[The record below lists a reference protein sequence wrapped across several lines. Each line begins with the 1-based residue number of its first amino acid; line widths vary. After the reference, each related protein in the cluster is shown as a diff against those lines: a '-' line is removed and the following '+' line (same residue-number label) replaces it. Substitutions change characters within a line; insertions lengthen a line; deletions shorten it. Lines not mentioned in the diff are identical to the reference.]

1 MVNLSS
7 FLTRHFNPITVNA
20 STVAAGG
27 SISQVVLR
35 SNGVEIARL
44 TNAPWTYN
52 WIGVAAGQYSL
63 TAEAIDNQGLS
74 TQSTAVNVKVYA
86 AAPAVPVLSLSLPV
100 GITGFASTDLGLAQA
115 CLLQGLS
122 VSDSIVDRTQILIDG
137 AEQTQF
143 IDGVAQGPL
152 RGGGTYT
159 PGVAT
164 RSSVCP
170 GPLSVGTHSI
180 KARAQSARGAVAES
194 ALLSFTV
201 VSAQVAL
208 TQPFARGYYGP
219 LNGSAYGPTQVQGQP
234 VSLALQVVSGIPN
247 PARADFYVGSGDI
260 QYHRAPLASSGGLPL
275 TATATGPSAG
285 TWQLS
290 GCVVDTAGVRTCTVN
305 RPYVRFVP
313 PDRAIG
319 LTLAGPTSAGST
331 ALTYTAN
338 FTLGSNTTPEKIG
351 LFDADTGERLQEKLA
366 PFTFT
371 SPNGPNEVAFTLTLG
386 QSRRVIASAYAT
398 DGNEFVSNS
407 ISVVSSNVAPMIA
420 INRPETGSEFPANS
434 SVPIT
439 VTGNDPDGTVA
450 RVELWRVGD
459 NGNPDTMVAGA
470 DTNANA
476 ASLSYTL
483 LTPSS
488 YTQVH
493 RFYATVID
501 NNGAKIKSAITTIT
515 SRYDITDPRY
525 FVWTNMNAALKAG
538 NKAAALEFLTPTAQ
552 VNYGDT
558 FDVIMPNMSAIV
570 ASYST
575 IAQVSL
581 TPDTAEYLLGRD
593 VNGNRALFVLRFQK
607 MENGIWKLDGL

>member
-1 MVNLSS
+1 
-7 FLTRHFNPITVNA
+7 
-20 STVAAGG
+20 
-27 SISQVVLR
+27 
-35 SNGVEIARL
+35 
-44 TNAPWTYN
+44 
-52 WIGVAAGQYSL
+52 
-63 TAEAIDNQGLS
+63 
-74 TQSTAVNVKVYA
+74 
-86 AAPAVPVLSLSLPV
+86 
-100 GITGFASTDLGLAQA
+100 
-115 CLLQGLS
+115 
-122 VSDSIVDRTQILIDG
+122 
-137 AEQTQF
+137 
-143 IDGVAQGPL
+143 
-152 RGGGTYT
+152 
-159 PGVAT
+159 
-164 RSSVCP
+164 
-170 GPLSVGTHSI
+170 
-180 KARAQSARGAVAES
+180 VAES

-208 TQPFARGYYGP
+208 TQLFARGYYGR
-219 LNGSAYGPTQVQGQP
+219 LNGSAYGSTQVQGQP
-234 VSLALQVVSGIPN
+234 LSLALRVISGVPN
-247 PARADFYVGSGDI
+247 PARADFYED
-260 QYHRAPLASSGGLPL
+260 ASFLSAVSVPTVSSSGLPL
-275 TATATGPSAG
+275 SAVWASPPSGSRLVA
-285 TWQLS
+285 
-290 GCVVDTAGVRTCTVN
+290 GCVVDATGARACVALAD
-305 RPYVRFVP
+305 PIRFVAP
-313 PDRAIG
+313 NRAIA

-331 ALTYTAN
+331 ALIYTVN
-338 FTLGSNTTPEKIG
+338 LTLGSNTTPQAIG

-420 INRPETGSEFPANS
+420 INRPVTGSEFPANS

-470 DTNANA
+470 NA

-488 YTQVH
+488 YSQAH

-552 VNYGDT
+552 VNYSAA
-558 FDVIMPNMSAIV
+558 FDEILPFMTDIA
-570 ASYST
+570 ASYVS
-575 IAQVSL
+575 ALVQLSL
-581 TPDTAEYLLGRD
+581 TDSTADYVAARTIG
-593 VNGNRALFVLRFQK
+593 GNRIVYGLKFVLSDD
-607 MENGIWKLDGL
+607 GTWKLESM